1 MPSVLRSLELIL
13 IVSICMCNPLLCYI
27 NKLALRVSVTRHR
40 SMLATADR
48 KRSEF
53 QFTVVINYSKQ
64 SKTKYFT
71 LQGLFLKLVISKAVN
86 KSPAF
91 VHYTVYKSSH
101 WTLPSRGKSSTALV
115 HFNPT
120 PVSVLTSHRPIFSLE
135 CFPLKLYLH
144 FLTPLFMLH
153 VQTVFALNALIMLGE
168 SKLWSSLLCVF
179 LSHFLLPPSFAQI
192 FAFAF
197 RDKTSSIYVFLS
209 YSILRRAEIRF

>member
-1 MPSVLRSLELIL
+1 MPSVLRSLELI
-13 IVSICMCNPLLCYI
+13 CMCNPLLCYT

-40 SMLATADR
+40 GMLATADR

-53 QFTVVINYSKQ
+53 QFIVLINYSKQ

-101 WTLPSRGKSSTALV
+101 WTLTSRGKSSTALV

-120 PVSVLTSHRPIFSLE
+120 PVSVLTSRIFLLE
-135 CFPLKLYLH
+135 CFRLKLYLH

-168 SKLWSSLLCVF
+168 SKLWNSLLCIF
-179 LSHFLLPPSFAQI
+179 LSHFLLPPSSAKI

-197 RDKTSSIYVFLS
+197 RDKTPSIYVSLS
-209 YSILRRAEIRF
+209 YSILRRAKIRF